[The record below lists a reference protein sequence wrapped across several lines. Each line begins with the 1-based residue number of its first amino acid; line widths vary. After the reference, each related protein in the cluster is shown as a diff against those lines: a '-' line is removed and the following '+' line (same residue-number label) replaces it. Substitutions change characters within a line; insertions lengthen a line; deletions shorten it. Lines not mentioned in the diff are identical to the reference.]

1 LLGRWRRDGYGADG
15 YETDASTDEWMSR
28 KREEKE
34 NRGWRKK
41 ENTEIKEKEIR
52 GNMQESTDTASL

>member
-1 LLGRWRRDGYGADG
+1 
-15 YETDASTDEWMSR
+15 MSR

-34 NRGWRKK
+34 NRGWREKQ
-41 ENTEIKEKEIR
+41 NTEIKEKEIR